1 MRALLVSIMLLI
13 VIIVLYENTIGG
25 DEGILRDLQLR
36 GNQVNVGVER
46 IDP

>member
-1 MRALLVSIMLLI
+1 VRSLLISIMLLI

-25 DEGILRDLQLR
+25 VDGSLEDLQLR
-36 GNQVNVGVER
+36 ANQVNVSIEG

>member
-1 MRALLVSIMLLI
+1 VRSLLVSIMLLI

-25 DEGILRDLQLR
+25 DEGSLRDTQLR
-36 GNQVNVGVER
+36 GNQVNVGIER